1 MSGVT
6 RREAAAAALSLPL
19 VAAAARPAL
28 PVVEITTPMVPP
40 RWARMQRDLL
50 EAHVAACR
58 TFHAHYFDAR
68 DHLRVVERW
77 GANDGPDDAIEAVN
91 DWPHLHALGGSDE
104 ILTLYRRAW
113 EGYLDQYGRAR
124 TREIALGRRGMLVRE
139 FPPCIDWQHI
149 SEGLS
154 TFNLMGLS
162 TPADRTLRTRA
173 RRFADF
179 YTGRDPAAPNYDPAR
194 RLIRSLFNG
203 SEGPLLRPATPA
215 EWAGEPFDVS
225 RFRMEHGERTY
236 EETLGHYAEYGD
248 VVGDSP
254 LNLHSTTL
262 GLNAWMLTGDARY
275 RDWMLSYLDAWV
287 ARAKANNGVLPS
299 KVGLD
304 GRIGGSRGEWWGG
317 VYGWG
322 FSPVVPQTGKRED
335 RNRVP
340 RAILAFMNGT
350 LATGDQRYMD
360 LWREQ
365 AAVIDAAGRR
375 RDGVLET
382 PRMHGAGGWYGFQ
395 RGRYDLGGFERWY
408 MTQRADDRAAAGD
421 HPWLAWLEGRNPGW
435 AEASLAADRKRTEDR
450 TAAVARDPTTPTTRL
465 ADNPLDYN
473 PASVT
478 ALIQQT
484 QGGLHIAR
492 PPWAPTSPNQGGAPL
507 HARLRH
513 FDPVRRRAGLPPDVA
528 VLVTAMDAGSVTATL
543 VNLHPA
549 QARELVVQGGAY
561 AEHRLDAA
569 EAGGARV
576 PLGARAC
583 TVRLAP
589 GCGAGVR
596 FATARYAAS
605 PTLSFPF

>member
-1 MSGVT
+1 MSWT
-6 RREAAAAALSLPL
+6 RRQVAAGIAAAPLLPAVARAA
-19 VAAAARPAL
+19 V
-28 PVVEITTPMVPP
+28 PVIDIATPMVTPA
-40 RWARMQRDLL
+40 WASQQRALL
-50 EAHVAACR
+50 DVHTAACKA
-58 TFHAHYFDAR
+58 FYAHYFDAR
-68 DHLRVVERW
+68 DHLQVVERW

-124 TREIALGRRGMLVRE
+124 TTQIPLGRRGMLVRE

-162 TPADRTLRTRA
+162 TPTDRRLRDRA

-179 YTGRDPAAPNYDPAR
+179 YTGADPSAPNYDRQR

-203 SEGPLLRPATPA
+203 SSGPLLRPATTM
-215 EWAGEPFDVS
+215 EWAGEPFDVT
-225 RFRMEHGERTY
+225 RFEMVHGERSY
-236 EETLGHYAEYGD
+236 EETLAHYAEYGD
-248 VVGDSP
+248 VIGDSP

-262 GLNAWMLTGDARY
+262 GLNAWMLSGEARY
-275 RDWMLSYLDAWV
+275 RDWMIEYLDAWV
-287 ARAKANNGVLPS
+287 ARAKANNGILPS
-299 KVGLD
+299 RVGLD
-304 GRIGGSRGEWWGG
+304 GRIGGPTGEWWSG

-322 FSPVVPQTGKRED
+322 FSPLVPQTGKRED

-340 RAILAFMNGT
+340 RAIVAFMNGT
-350 LATGDQRYMD
+350 LATGDMRYMD
-360 LWREQ
+360 VWRAQ
-365 AAVIDAAGRR
+365 AAAIDAAGRQV
-375 RDGVLET
+375 DGVLHT
-382 PRMHGAGGWYGFQ
+382 PRMHGRQGWYSFTP
-395 RGRYDLGGFERWY
+395 GRYDLGGFERWY
-408 MTQRADDRAAAGD
+408 MTQAPDDRAAAGD
-421 HPWLAWLEGRNPGW
+421 HPWLAFLEGRSPAW
-435 AEASLAADRKRTEDR
+435 PEQALATDLKRLRDRGAAMAKDR
-450 TAAVARDPTTPTTRL
+450 TTPETRL

-513 FDPVRRRAGLPPDVA
+513 FDPVRRRAGLPADVA

-543 VNLHPA
+543 VNCHPA
-549 QARELVVQGGAY
+549 QGRDVVVQGGAY
-561 AEHRLDAA
+561 GEHRIHSVAVNGDTAP
-569 EAGGARV
+569 AGG
-576 PLGARAC
+576 RA
-583 TVRLAP
+583 VRLRLAP
-589 GCGAGVR
+589 GSGASVR
-596 FATARYAAS
+596 FATARYSLA
-605 PTLSFPF
+605 PTLAFPS